1 MLSRIYLDYNA
12 TTPLHPELLAFVTEG
27 LSRFGNPSS
36 VHGFGRDSKKLIT
49 TARNQIASFINVSP
63 LEIVFTATGSEA
75 NNQAIQKAL
84 PLLAGVR
91 DEIYYSAVEHPS
103 VIKAVK
109 AMVARGYKPKVIPVL
124 PSGEIDLEF
133 IKENLNEK
141 TALVTVQLVNNETGN
156 IFPVAK
162 IGKLA
167 HKVGALM
174 HSDMV
179 QALGKIPVDLKTWNL
194 DLATFA
200 GHKFYSLKGAAF
212 LFVRSGTHVDPLIYG
227 GGQERSRRA
236 GTENA
241 LAIASLGE
249 AVRVLG
255 PRLNEEVR
263 RIEILRDALENEIL
277 RLYPHFTVNG
287 KGAPRVCNTLNITC
301 PNIDGETFLI
311 NLDTR
316 GVAVS
321 SGAACSSGSQE
332 PSPVLRAMGLDTTQ
346 AQQSMRISLGWLTTE
361 EELKTFLGA
370 FQSSLEQMVKTNVAE
385 MIV

>member
-1 MLSRIYLDYNA
+1 MFSRIYLDYNA
-12 TTPLHPELLAFVTEG
+12 TTPFHPELLPFVTEA

-36 VHGFGRDSKKLIT
+36 VHGFGRESKKLIT
-49 TARNQIASFINVSP
+49 TARNQIAAFTNVSP

-75 NNQAIQKAL
+75 NNQAIQKSL
-84 PLLAGVR
+84 PLMAGYR

-103 VIKAVK
+103 VIKAVLS
-109 AMVARGYKPKVIPVL
+109 MSARGYKPKVIPVL
-124 PSGEIDLEF
+124 SSGAIDLDF
-133 IKENLNEK
+133 LKKNLTEK
-141 TALVTVQLVNNETGN
+141 TALVTVQMVNNETGN
-156 IFPVAK
+156 VFHVGKVAK
-162 IGKLA
+162 MA
-167 HKVGALM
+167 HAVGALM

-179 QALGKIPVDLKTWNL
+179 QALGKIPLDLKALNV

-200 GHKFYSLKGAAF
+200 GHKFYSLKGAAV
-212 LFVRSGTHVDPLIYG
+212 LYVRSGTHVDPLIYG

-255 PRLNEEVR
+255 PRLNEEIK
-263 RIEILRDALENEIL
+263 RIELLRDALENEIL
-277 RLYPHFTVNG
+277 RLYPHFTING
-287 KGAPRVCNTLNITC
+287 KKALRVCNTINITC
-301 PNIDGETFLI
+301 PDIDGETFLI

-316 GVAVS
+316 GVAIS

-332 PSPVLRAMGLDTTQ
+332 PSPVLRAMGLNTTQ

-361 EELKTFLGA
+361 EELKTFLSA